1 MKGSDA
7 TSFKTHSG
15 DLMTCYHL
23 TNQKISCKFFGPIGM
38 WMLWC
43 VASTTI
49 RYTHFHLLIFKLKR
63 SLQKVTK
70 TCFKLGCVR
79 SFHEQQKQTG
89 SEMKGLI
96 LIRLEFVFD
105 VICCV
110 LNSMKI
116 NLLLCDILSLCTCTM
131 WYLLFNTAFFLLY
144 LRNSQDLKW
153 IFFLCQQDCWSKNIH
168 VLYMY
173 FRSLYLLW
181 TLVFALIQTLQ
192 SIRSVSINPDLC
204 VIYTH

>member
-1 MKGSDA
+1 MELWHQEVTITMLMPHEGYPYNYTAFIVFKQLHVKTWICVHFMYFQVRYMCVYKEGSQDLFQSNQNQPLYRTLCLFLWLMKGSDA

-38 WMLWC
+38 RMLWC

-49 RYTHFHLLIFKLKR
+49 RYTHFRLLIFKLKR

-89 SEMKGLI
+89 SKMKGLI

-105 VICCV
+105 VV
-110 LNSMKI
+110 
-116 NLLLCDILSLCTCTM
+116 
-131 WYLLFNTAFFLLY
+131 
-144 LRNSQDLKW
+144 
-153 IFFLCQQDCWSKNIH
+153 
-168 VLYMY
+168 
-173 FRSLYLLW
+173 
-181 TLVFALIQTLQ
+181 VF
-192 SIRSVSINPDLC
+192 
-204 VIYTH
+204 